1 MPKLMVIALMGLFLL
16 TKSYSQN
23 EVSVA
28 VIPLKASGILKDEV
42 ELLEDRIRHYLVE
55 FRTFKVID
63 KENMEEILKEQ
74 GFQLSGCT
82 SDECIV
88 QIGKIL
94 GVQKIISGS
103 IGKFGNLYS
112 MNVRLTSVESAE
124 IESSTIYDHAGS
136 REMLLIEGTKK
147 VVNEL
152 LGKVPYPDIDPNKIN
167 YQTLGLSIR
176 DTTVDELHNFSLQQG
191 VFVTYVKRNSIS
203 EKAGLAKADIIYEA
217 DKNNIFTV
225 QDFDSLLNKKSSR
238 DVVRLKVRRMLEGE
252 KFDRLVFI
260 NLTEF

>member
-136 REMLLIEGTKK
+136 REMLLIEGRK
-147 VVNEL
+147 
-152 LGKVPYPDIDPNKIN
+152 
-167 YQTLGLSIR
+167 TLC
-176 DTTVDELHNFSLQQG
+176 
-191 VFVTYVKRNSIS
+191 
-203 EKAGLAKADIIYEA
+203 
-217 DKNNIFTV
+217 
-225 QDFDSLLNKKSSR
+225 
-238 DVVRLKVRRMLEGE
+238 
-252 KFDRLVFI
+252 
-260 NLTEF
+260 